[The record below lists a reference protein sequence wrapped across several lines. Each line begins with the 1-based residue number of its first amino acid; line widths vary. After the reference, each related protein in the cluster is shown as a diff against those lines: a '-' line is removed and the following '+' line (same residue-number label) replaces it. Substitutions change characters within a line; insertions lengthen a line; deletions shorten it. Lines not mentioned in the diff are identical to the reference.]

1 MKVSITGKGVF
12 VDDVEVK
19 NVTRA
24 DVINLNPIE
33 NMEVVLHI
41 SADEVEVDYKWLG
54 ALRDELREE

>member
-1 MKVSITGKGVF
+1 MKVSITDKGVF